1 MCSREFSERQPINRR
16 GKSGYGGMA
25 GNDGGMAATD
35 SCSIRQLGPTAG
47 LADEQAE
54 QSRGRVA
61 GSGLLICRSWLTICP
76 CRGARIWP
84 EVCVRHGAG
93 EQSGK
98 SPSERVTAYHV
109 VAGVTL
115 TLPKFLPCEAPPRVA
130 AGRPQQARTTGSP
143 SHAVVYAGERFPR
156 RICHGLSSPSVAS
169 RRVPRP

>member
-1 MCSREFSERQPINRR
+1 MMGELIQIVGCRSALCEAFH
-16 GKSGYGGMA
+16 K
-25 GNDGGMAATD
+25 
-35 SCSIRQLGPTAG
+35 
-47 LADEQAE
+47 ADEQAE

-109 VAGVTL
+109 VA
-115 TLPKFLPCEAPPRVA
+115 
-130 AGRPQQARTTGSP
+130 
-143 SHAVVYAGERFPR
+143 
-156 RICHGLSSPSVAS
+156 
-169 RRVPRP
+169 